1 MSNTAGGSP
10 PAPPIIAPSVST
22 LDALSGTIQAS
33 IARYDKAKT
42 LHERAVALQ
51 EIQLSSSKLCQATTP
66 YQQLFAEI
74 NFRPNLNVAIRIGV
88 EMGLFKA
95 LPTSGEPSTIADLAQ
110 KTNSEEEFL
119 LRIARTV
126 AAFNIIHENDSSKD
140 SLPSYSHTPY
150 SRFLTSPPAE
160 ASTRHLFDEMLH
172 AQTNSAVD
180 YYLKNGFR
188 NPTDAK
194 NSPFSFAHGETDKG
208 VFDILEEHP
217 EKMRVFNSAMTIVSI
232 IETSEKFQAYPF
244 DRLSPNKEG
253 VVLVDVGGGKGHV
266 INQIRSA
273 FPNLQGKF
281 ALEDMQVVLDGGTVV
296 PADVVL
302 QPHDIFKEAQPIQ
315 GKIFPKLL
323 RSNYFLKS
331 ILHDWPDSS
340 CLQILANL
348 KTAMR
353 GSPTSRLLICE
364 LVLPDRNPSASQVL
378 RDINMLVI
386 AGKERS
392 KSQWNKLLGEAGY
405 EIMGFYGSESANS
418 GIIEARLRQ

>member
-33 IARYDKAKT
+33 IARFDKAKN

-88 EMGLFKA
+88 GMGLFKA

-126 AAFNIIHENDSSKD
+126 AAFNIIHENDSPKD

-217 EKMRVFNSAMTIVSI
+217 EKMKVFNSAMTVVSM
-232 IETSEKFQAYPF
+232 IETSENFRAYPF

-302 QPHDIFKEAQPIQ
+302 QPHDIFEEAQPIQ
-315 GKIFPKLL
+315 G
-323 RSNYFLKS
+323 SNYFLKS

-364 LVLPDRNPSASQVL
+364 LVLPDRNPSVSQVL

-405 EIMGFYGSESANS
+405 EIMEFYGSVSAYS